1 MNTLK
6 LVTLLVLVLLV
17 GIFAGSLGTRV
28 YLKHELEAAKGQKPG
43 SEEKVARIVSKL
55 EDDLHLDAGQRE
67 YVRKIVTETN
77 SRAEAVK
84 LRYQPELKRIY
95 DQGFGRI
102 SERLNDGQKKKLL
115 IRQEKLSA
123 RYNASY
129 FKSVQIAEGGLPD
142 PILLK
147 DRLGL
152 NEGQSA
158 KASTLIDFHKKRRAS
173 VIEKY
178 QRMDNAD
185 FIAMNKEL
193 SETRSE
199 FKEELADILTKEQRA
214 IFEKDWP

>member
-55 EDDLHLDAGQRE
+55 KDDLHLDAGQQE
-67 YVRKIVTETN
+67 YVTKIVTETN
-77 SRAEAVK
+77 SRAEAVRV
-84 LRYQPELKRIY
+84 LYQPELKRIY
-95 DQGFGRI
+95 DQGFERI

-129 FKSVQIAEGGLPD
+129 FKSVQIAEGALPD

-152 NEGQSA
+152 NEGQSSNA
-158 KASTLIDFHKKRRAS
+158 ATLIDLHKKRRAS
-173 VIEKY
+173 IIEKY
-178 QRMDNAD
+178 QRMINAD
-185 FIAMNKEL
+185 FIAM
-193 SETRSE
+193 
-199 FKEELADILTKEQRA
+199 
-214 IFEKDWP
+214 